1 MYSAIMHLIMAALI
15 IAMIVLFAS
24 GPTDFMDPQ
33 KMTIIAW
40 VVAGVTG
47 LMVPY
52 WFLVT
57 RRLRNAKKH
66 LGF

>member
-1 MYSAIMHLIMAALI
+1 MYSVIAHLIMAGLI
-15 IAMIVLFAS
+15 MAMIVLFAS

-33 KMTIIAW
+33 KITFITWA
-40 VVAGVTG
+40 VAGVTA

-57 RRLRNAKKH
+57 RRLRNAKKN